1 VQPIKQ
7 KKKSKDQSKQNPK
20 VTITEH
26 GKDERTNPDW
36 DYVPPEG
43 TILLDHDVD
52 SGEFDWDAVKNN
64 EDVELWLIRVPEGVK
79 PKFLENVP
87 IDLPS
92 SSQSKRV
99 GVLNRKHVSY
109 DIWSVADDDELPV
122 GGEEIRGLSC
132 LLPRKKKN
140 GKLYRAPKPIARHIV
155 LSAQDVLPTPNPSVP
170 TASDSAQI
178 YQNPPRQS
186 YPKELL
192 KHRFM
197 PYGSLVGNNDVNAAQ
212 DKDVDMDGD
221 AEGKGSQPKLGAS
234 PGKKTNESKGKKRKV
249 EGDPKMEGDSPKKA
263 KKAKI
268 VV

>member
-1 VQPIKQ
+1 MYHMIYGQSRTTTSYPSAAKRSAGFHAYYRGRRKTASSTEVSALSNCPCVAHSIS
-7 KKKSKDQSKQNPK
+7 SK
-20 VTITEH
+20 
-26 GKDERTNPDW
+26 
-36 DYVPPEG
+36 
-43 TILLDHDVD
+43 L
-52 SGEFDWDAVKNN
+52 
-64 EDVELWLIRVPEGVK
+64 
-79 PKFLENVP
+79 
-87 IDLPS
+87 
-92 SSQSKRV
+92 
-99 GVLNRKHVSY
+99 
-109 DIWSVADDDELPV
+109 
-122 GGEEIRGLSC
+122 
-132 LLPRKKKN
+132 
-140 GKLYRAPKPIARHIV
+140 APKPIARHIV